1 MSRMHI
7 VRHKYIGKIDCG
19 VGVGAG
25 APGDIRVT
33 RNAFRRR
40 SDRAGGDTDP
50 FDPTGDPFGPAGTVE
65 RGETGDLERDGWSRV
80 VRSGIDREGT

>member
-1 MSRMHI
+1 MHI

-25 APGDIRVT
+25 EPGDIRVT
-33 RNAFRRR
+33 RSAFRRR
-40 SDRAGGDTDP
+40 SDRAGRDTEP
-50 FDPTGDPFGPAGTVE
+50 FDPIGAPTGTVE
-65 RGETGDLERDGWSRV
+65 RGETGELERDGWSRV